1 MRTALAIVLPFIGVP
16 PICLG
21 TYGIYMGTVLE
32 PPGGSI
38 LIGIGSLGVLIGLGL
53 CLTVYAALR
62 HGKK

>member
-1 MRTALAIVLPFIGVP
+1 
-16 PICLG
+16 
-21 TYGIYMGTVLE
+21 MGTVLE

-38 LIGIGSLGVLIGLGL
+38 FIGIGSLGVLIGLGL